1 MRPVPHRFAILDK
14 ASFRWRLPAL
24 NEGAGRIWI
33 FGYALVYVLLAALS
47 LSTASVQWN
56 TAAVWLPSGFATGLI
71 LAKGRAFWPS
81 VTFGSFAVN
90 LAVNIGVDL
99 SWDVAALLAV
109 MIALANTGE
118 ALVTAY
124 LIERHAYGKSFLFH
138 TRGVTR
144 FLLFAPVFPPLISVI
159 CGVVAS
165 SFFIETQGD
174 NLFEVGLTWYVANA
188 AGILIF
194 TGLTVL
200 ILSNFGRASVP
211 GRPIEAIALFLAL
224 CLAIQALCG
233 VYLTEQISEWP
244 TPYMI
249 APLLVWAA
257 FRFGAGGALAAIA
270 LVTAGA
276 SIGTLNG
283 FVVFPS
289 ELPWRSLVYL
299 QIYLAVLAVVTLC
312 VSAAVAEAE
321 RIKAELEQ
329 RVLARTRTVEQLLDQ
344 RETLLML
351 VAHDLKS
358 PLAGVSN
365 TIEAL
370 ETSASRGEL
379 DNGTL
384 AVTLGVM
391 RETCKALMLRIGGL
405 ISTDINTGAMPV
417 TPSDNLAAIVRRVL
431 TAHRLPLLHNTIAL
445 EVDIPESL
453 RVSYPTEIEH
463 ILDTVIDN
471 AIRHSPPAGMIRIVA
486 RQREASIVIEVS
498 DEGPGIPLD
507 RLAQFM
513 GGDSPEP
520 SASQGRSGL
529 GLRLASRYT
538 TWLGG
543 QLTAQNV
550 VPHGAR
556 FEFSFPETEAPDGS
570 TSAKIGSRVAA

>member
-1 MRPVPHRFAILDK
+1 
-14 ASFRWRLPAL
+14 L
-24 NEGAGRIWI
+24 NEGADKIRLL
-33 FGYALVYVLLAALS
+33 GYALVYMLLGALS

-56 TAAVWLPSGFATGLI
+56 AAAVWVPSGFATGLI
-71 LAKGRAFWPS
+71 LAKGRAYWPS
-81 VTFGSFAVN
+81 VTVGSFAVN
-90 LAVNIGVDL
+90 LAINIGVGL
-99 SWDVAALLAV
+99 PLDVSALLAIL
-109 MIALANTGE
+109 IAVANTGE
-118 ALVTAY
+118 ALLTAFF
-124 LIERHAYGKSFLFH
+124 IERHAFGQSFLFH
-138 TRGVTR
+138 TKGVIR
-144 FLLFAPVFPPLISVI
+144 FLLLAPVFPPLISVI
-159 CGVVAS
+159 CGVTAS
-165 SFFIETQGD
+165 SFLVETRSDG
-174 NLFEVGLTWYVANA
+174 LFEVGLTWYVANA

-200 ILSNFGRASVP
+200 ALSNRVRTPVA
-211 GRPIEAIALFLAL
+211 GRPLEAVALFLAL

-233 VYLTEQISEWP
+233 LYLTERISEWP

-299 QIYLAVLAVVTLC
+299 QIYLAVLAIVTLC

-344 RETLLML
+344 RETLMVL
-351 VAHDLKS
+351 VAHDLRS

-379 DNGTL
+379 DMGTL
-384 AVTLGVM
+384 TATLAVM
-391 RETCKALMLRIGGL
+391 RETCKALMVRISGL
-405 ISTDINTGAMPV
+405 ISTDGDQRS
-417 TPSDNLAAIVRRVL
+417 PSGTQTDDLAAIVRRVL
-431 TAHRLPLLHNTIAL
+431 VAHRLPLLHNTLALDMNIA
-445 EVDIPESL
+445 EGL
-453 RVSYPTEIEH
+453 RASYPTEIEH

-471 AIRHSPPAGMIRIVA
+471 AIRHSPPAGTIRIGA
-486 RQREASIVIEVS
+486 RREDARIIIDVS
-498 DEGPGIPLD
+498 DEGPGIPPE

-513 GGDSPEP
+513 TSDSPVP
-520 SASQGRSGL
+520 GASQERSGL
-529 GLRLASRYT
+529 GLRLARRYT
-538 TWLGG
+538 DWLGG
-543 QLTAQNV
+543 RLTAQNL
-550 VPHGAR
+550 VPRGAR
-556 FEFSFPETEAPDGS
+556 FEFVFPAPEA
-570 TSAKIGSRVAA
+570 TAAKIGERKAA